1 MAIQVWPLSRSKRTA
16 KLTRGRTKEKFDY
29 HSPLSHRTRSVYL
42 SAFTRSRMS
51 SNFSAGHMADTFNHG
66 IATPI
71 TPKSTQTGTTT
82 TSTITGP
89 PEESPLRI
97 RTLDSSNY
105 RLGGTNARRQ
115 VVMSELDE
123 QVPEVP
129 LDWYFKYIL
138 PPLPD
143 GINTEMIV
151 NSLKQSKVIKNN
163 KWVGIPEEPRLDKR
177 HEDKVYAGFENVFE
191 EIIAA
196 AKTQKPDLEQQ
207 FALKLTPEKNVTSER
222 DSSTKPDA
230 HFTTLEEAARL
241 GRDGGKPSV
250 YNVWDSHEFKKNN
263 EGVNDTMNICVSQI
277 VYDMQQIMAL
287 DPCRRFTFGTSIN
300 NRAFR
305 LWFCCRGAFL
315 TAEPFDFMNEPEK
328 LVHVFLSFAFAS
340 RTDAGWDPSMTCI
353 LPTCPTEKRQYKIQ
367 VGDKTYVT
375 VKVLSDYAADSPI
388 GRATRV
394 WLVTDEADPSNRQ
407 YVLKDVWVDSERAT
421 EDEIRSALL
430 IDIEEKCG
438 GDARALVE
446 NHLLT
451 PVAFEKLCINTSA
464 DDTAGVIMRGGSVPK
479 NLNHLKLIVP
489 QQSGSSKRSRIST
502 QENVVDV
509 VLSGI
514 RARYV
519 QTGDTV
525 RNSARVTHRF
535 HYRIVFFEYA
545 RTMYDEKHLSNA
557 LGALADVIEALRW
570 IHKSNWVHRDISC
583 GNIYWYECKTA
594 GIDGENRGLLGDL
607 EFAKT
612 RTPSVAHEVHIGTF
626 NFMASE
632 VITGHYLF
640 RPTLNVNL
648 LEDPTQL
655 LKPDVFTQ
663 PQFIFNPLHDLE
675 SIWWILVYILYF
687 NEDQQNIVDTE
698 LANDRAKK
706 ALKLFTQ
713 EGQTLD
719 RLQFLQTNDELTVE
733 GTCLSPS
740 FKFVITMARAYAA
753 KLHAAYSSYAKHL
766 SAYKEG
772 IFEIHDYLV
781 KALKLA
787 HDDPQVD
794 SIELVGV
801 TRSLKRKFDKMESG
815 RDSGDAFSSK
825 KNKKTKKKTW
835 SPDAMQ

>member
-1 MAIQVWPLSRSKRTA
+1 MA
-16 KLTRGRTKEKFDY
+16 
-29 HSPLSHRTRSVYL
+29 
-42 SAFTRSRMS
+42 
-51 SNFSAGHMADTFNHG
+51 NTFNHG
-66 IATPI
+66 IVTPAS
-71 TPKSTQTGTTT
+71 PKSTQTGTTT
-82 TSTITGP
+82 TSTITGLS
-89 PEESPLRI
+89 EESPLRI

-115 VVMSELDE
+115 VVMSELNE

-143 GINTEMIV
+143 GINTERIV

-207 FALKLTPEKNVTSER
+207 FTLNLTPDKNVTSER

-230 HFTTLEEAARL
+230 QFTTLEEAARL
-241 GRDGGKPSV
+241 ARDGGKPSV
-250 YNVWDSHEFKKNN
+250 YNVWNSHEFKKNN
-263 EGVNDTMNICVSQI
+263 EGVNDTMNACVSQI
-277 VYDMQQIMAL
+277 VYDMQQIMAS

-315 TAEPFDFMNEPEK
+315 TAEPFDFIKEPEK
-328 LVHVFLSFAFAS
+328 LVHIFLSFAFAS

-353 LPTCPTEKRQYKIQ
+353 LPTCSTEKRQYKIP

-375 VKVLSDYAADSPI
+375 VRVLSDYAADSPI

-430 IDIEEKCG
+430 IDVEEKCG
-438 GDARALVE
+438 GPARAIVE
-446 NHLLT
+446 KHLLT
-451 PVAFEKLCINTSA
+451 PVAFEKLFIGTRL
-464 DDTAGVIMRGGSVPK
+464 DDTTQSIIRGGSLPK
-479 NLNHLKLIVP
+479 NLNYLKLVVS

-502 QENVVDV
+502 QENAVDA
-509 VLSGI
+509 VLSGM

-519 QTGDTV
+519 QPGDTV
-525 RNSARVTHRF
+525 RNSPRVTPRF
-535 HYRIVFFEYA
+535 HYRIVFSECA

-557 LGALADVIEALRW
+557 LGALADVTEALSW
-570 IHKSNWVHRDISC
+570 IHKSNWVHRDISG
-583 GNIYWYECKTA
+583 GNVYWYDCKTA
-594 GIDGENRGLLGDL
+594 CLKEENRGLLGDL
-607 EFAKT
+607 EFAKS
-612 RTPSVAHEVHIGTF
+612 RTPSAAHEVRTGTF

-632 VITGHYLF
+632 VIAGHYLF
-640 RPTLNVNL
+640 RPTLDVNL
-648 LEDPTQL
+648 LEDPSQL
-655 LKPDVFTQ
+655 FKTAGFTRTL
-663 PQFIFNPLHDLE
+663 FIFNPLHDLE
-675 SIWWILVYILYF
+675 SIWWILIYILYF

-713 EGQTLD
+713 EGQALD

-733 GTCLSPS
+733 GTCLPPS
-740 FKFVITMARAYAA
+740 FEFVVTMARAYAA
-753 KLHAAYSSYAKHL
+753 KLHAAYGSYEKNL
-766 SAYKEG
+766 SANKEG
-772 IFEIHDYLV
+772 TFEIHDYLV
-781 KALKLA
+781 KALRFA
-787 HDDPQVD
+787 RDDPLVD

-801 TRSLKRKFDKMESG
+801 TGPLKRKFDTMESS
-815 RDSGDAFSSK
+815 RDSHASSSK
-825 KNKKTKKKTW
+825 KPRTN
-835 SPDAMQ
+835 A